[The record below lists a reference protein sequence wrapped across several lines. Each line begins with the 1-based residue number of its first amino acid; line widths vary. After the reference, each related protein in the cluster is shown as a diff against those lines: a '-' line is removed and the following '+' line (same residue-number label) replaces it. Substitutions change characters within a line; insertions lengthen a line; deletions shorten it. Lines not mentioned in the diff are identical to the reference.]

1 MTTVSIDANINAK
14 WPQGHSSYSPG
25 SAEELALIGI
35 ELLVKELGTLGAQTF
50 VAQVFEKY
58 SSEHL
63 SKTAT
68 ARD

>member
-35 ELLVKELGTLGAQTF
+35 ELLVKELGTQGAQTF
-50 VAQVFEKY
+50 VAQVFERY
-58 SSEHL
+58 SGEHL
-63 SKTAT
+63 SKAAT